1 MSRRP
6 QDHFLHYVIIV
17 SSYIEHPHLFD
28 HLRLCRCNIIFN
40 QCIGTWCLAC
50 PSRDRI
56 FFRRWRLMNSSK
68 SCSYQTLNIS
78 PPQIYILK
86 TELAPKLCWL
96 ISPRWPGP
104 WNRFWSSYCIFWVH
118 LVLSKSVQ
126 ISTCLSFLG
135 KNWGRCQKKTFF
147 LGLCP
152 KHRTPPTHR
161 VCLGLHWVKSEN

>member
-28 HLRLCRCNIIFN
+28 QLRLCRCNIIFN

-86 TELAPKLCWL
+86 TELAPLLCWL
-96 ISPRWPGP
+96 ISPRWPGL
-104 WNRFWSSYCIFWVH
+104 WNRFWSSYRRLWVH
-118 LVLSKSVQ
+118 LVLSKCENFDMS
-126 ISTCLSFLG
+126 IFLSGNELG
-135 KNWGRCQKKTFF
+135 KCQITFF
-147 LGLCP
+147 LVLCP
-152 KHRTPPTHR
+152 EHRTPSTHR
-161 VCLGLHWVKSEN
+161 MFGTPLSEK